1 MLIPLRSL
9 LPTPLQ
15 LRLLYI
21 LPAIHRTRPP
31 PRQRGNPTHILIV
44 LGSGGHTAE
53 MLSYLTSLS
62 PTTYQQRTY
71 ITSSGDDF
79 SALKAT
85 EFEDELA
92 AKATGSAKRFVDDA
106 RKRAIGEAD
115 LNGCCVRSGI
125 RRQGYD
131 IYTIPR
137 ARKIHQS
144 LLTTPISSWHCL
156 HACLSLLQSLHVP
169 DLLLS
174 NGPATALIMII
185 AATILRFFSFLP
197 VYSRFGAAGK
207 MRIIYV
213 ESWARV
219 KRPSLSGRIIVWCG
233 LCDRVLVQWK
243 GLETRGWG
251 EYRGVLVR

>member
-1 MLIPLRSL
+1 
-9 LPTPLQ
+9 
-15 LRLLYI
+15 
-21 LPAIHRTRPP
+21 
-31 PRQRGNPTHILIV
+31 
-44 LGSGGHTAE
+44 